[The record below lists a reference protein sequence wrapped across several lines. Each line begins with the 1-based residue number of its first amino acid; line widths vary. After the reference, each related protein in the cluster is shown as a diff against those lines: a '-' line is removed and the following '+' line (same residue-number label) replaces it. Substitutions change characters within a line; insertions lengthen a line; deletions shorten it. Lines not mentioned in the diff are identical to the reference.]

1 MCLLWIFTVL
11 FNSQSPFQIPNLMTL
26 SHDGQIVCIAGKSL
40 NQSPASSISTK
51 KDLSIFSPLVKS
63 TTNKLCSERFQNI
76 STRLAMAQD
85 FLSPDNN
92 CGQTILKLVSR
103 GNAIIA
109 ELLRL
114 SQFIPPVFKL
124 ETRDDQEKYRNIL
137 PDFHYFE
144 CPDLYET
151 KIDGNPVS
159 GASMRLCWLIARS

>member
-1 MCLLWIFTVL
+1 M
-11 FNSQSPFQIPNLMTL
+11 SQ
-26 SHDGQIVCIAGKSL
+26 DY
-40 NQSPASSISTK
+40 
-51 KDLSIFSPLVKS
+51 
-63 TTNKLCSERFQNI
+63 
-76 STRLAMAQD
+76 

-124 ETRDDQEKYRNIL
+124 ETKDDQDKYKNIL

-144 CPDLYET
+144 CPDLYEN
-151 KIDGNPVS
+151 KIDGSPVCQQWELVFAES
-159 GASMRLCWLIARS
+159 CSSQVVNMPLIFAQFRLWYFFLSL

>member
-1 MCLLWIFTVL
+1 
-11 FNSQSPFQIPNLMTL
+11 
-26 SHDGQIVCIAGKSL
+26 
-40 NQSPASSISTK
+40 
-51 KDLSIFSPLVKS
+51 
-63 TTNKLCSERFQNI
+63 
-76 STRLAMAQD
+76 MAQD
-85 FLSPDNN
+85 FLSLENN

-124 ETRDDQEKYRNIL
+124 ETKEDQEKYKNIL

-151 KIDGNPVS
+151 KIDGNPVCS
-159 GASMRLCWLIARS
+159 YGDYEILHEEVLICDSYKILNTFFTY